1 MECEL
6 NLKLQRKKVS
16 PKEELYNLKDKSC
29 QEIFKEYT
37 NTTKMAKIF
46 DSDKNIDLLA
56 KKFINILDGT
66 IIKCFNK
73 VRNTKG
79 RDAQLVKLYSKRQ
92 TLKKHIDDKHK
103 VGITEVEKFI
113 AEEACKIIDEETA
126 GLESETGGYNAGHL
140 WKLKKIRSY
149 LNQHKFLQQ

>member
-1 MECEL
+1 MEKSAIDLVIISADLEEDIVRLEVDEKRVDVLTKITKNRKEKQTKTESDHNILECEL

-29 QEIFKEYT
+29 QEKFKEYT
-37 NTTKMAKIF
+37 NTTKIAKVF

-56 KKFINILDGT
+56 KKFINILDGA

-79 RDAQLVKLYSKRQ
+79 RDAQLVKLY
-92 TLKKHIDDKHK
+92 
-103 VGITEVEKFI
+103 
-113 AEEACKIIDEETA
+113 
-126 GLESETGGYNAGHL
+126 
-140 WKLKKIRSY
+140 
-149 LNQHKFLQQ
+149 